1 MVIEKLCCALIW
13 ATKRLRDYM
22 LYHTTWLISKVDPL
36 EVYLQQA
43 LSLKPNYKV
52 AGLVS
57 RI

>member
-1 MVIEKLCCALIW
+1 MGDEKI
-13 ATKRLRDYM
+13 TRLYVVS
-22 LYHTTWLISKVDPL
+22 YHVVDFKSGPL